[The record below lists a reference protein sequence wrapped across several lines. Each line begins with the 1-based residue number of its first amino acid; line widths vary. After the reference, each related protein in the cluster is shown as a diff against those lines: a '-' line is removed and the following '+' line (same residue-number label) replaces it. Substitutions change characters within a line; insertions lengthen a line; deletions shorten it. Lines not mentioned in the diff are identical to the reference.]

1 MKLAEVEQQI
11 LSHPLFSLQIP
22 LQMQLGLPELYTE
35 RGMLMLHY
43 RLHRQV
49 YQDGTVL
56 FFPAA
61 YELKIA
67 YPLGRVISFTDH
79 CVEPQDTP
87 LCQIPGEQL
96 LPRGCTLLQELY
108 EAADRVLRLWQT
120 GDTAENNLA
129 AYQDKYRN
137 TIRELQLQALY
148 GG

>member
-96 LPRGCTLLQELY
+96 LPRGCALLQELY

>member
-56 FFPAA
+56 FFPVA

-96 LPRGCTLLQELY
+96 LTRGCALLQELY
-108 EAADRVLRLWQT
+108 EVADRVLRLLQM
-120 GDTAENNLA
+120 GDTAENDLA
-129 AYQDKYRN
+129 VYQNKYRN
-137 TIRELQLQALY
+137 TIRELQLQTLY